1 VEVKRP
7 FRFGTVAL
15 AVIVSCTTVVGCG
28 SKGSQ
33 PQASTQSIDV
43 EAKAQ
48 YNETKSMVLDILHT
62 KEGLD
67 TLKDIVRDPQFKQSL
82 AINEADVQTAMVK
95 AMTDGAGNATLMAQM
110 RNPQFAATLAKAY
123 KKDNEVILKDLMKD
137 PEYQQMMLALLK
149 SPDYQKTLYDL
160 MKTPQYRKQTMDIMT
175 QSLQNPQFKLMFLE
189 LVKEAIKQG
198 AEGRTP
204 NQKTQAGQTST
215 METGGGQSGQG
226 KTKESSSGGD
236 QSSSNEQSSSDQSSS
251 GDQSSTDDQSKKK
264 KKDEGQ

>member
-1 VEVKRP
+1 
-7 FRFGTVAL
+7 
-15 AVIVSCTTVVGCG
+15 
-28 SKGSQ
+28 
-33 PQASTQSIDV
+33 
-43 EAKAQ
+43 
-48 YNETKSMVLDILHT
+48 MVLDILHT

-82 AINEADVQTAMVK
+82 AINEADVQSAMVK

-110 RNPQFAATLAKAY
+110 RNPQFAATLAQAY

-175 QSLQNPQFKLMFLE
+175 QALQNPQFKLMFLD

-198 AEGRTP
+198 AEERTP

-215 METGGGQSGQG
+215 TMEQGGGEQGGQG
-226 KTKESSSGGD
+226 KEKEKEKEQGGGGD
-236 QSSSNEQSSSDQSSS
+236 QGSSNDQSSQSSDQTSEEQ
-251 GDQSSTDDQSKKK
+251 GKKK
-264 KKDEGQ
+264 KEEGQ